1 MSTLPV
7 WVGFAIVIS
16 MALMLGLSIN
26 YRSFTLMNGEI
37 RENEQLTIRIQSIA
51 DENLQLQEEIHNLK
65 SDVRV
70 VRREAVFHQHNCLPL
85 NNLPFAFYSARPTAK
100 PI

>member
-1 MSTLPV
+1 
-7 WVGFAIVIS
+7 

-70 VRREAVFHQHNCLPL
+70 VRREAERLGITPRDKVSVPV
-85 NNLPFAFYSARPTAK
+85 K
-100 PI
+100 